1 MGLLTIIIHTH
12 ARPERSC
19 EAAKSKGTLSSLR
32 PGRPVDFACPERNEV
47 KPKGSGR
54 TIVTVKAQEAQA

>member
-1 MGLLTIIIHTH
+1 MGLITIIIH
-12 ARPERSC
+12 APVRPERSC

-32 PGRPVDFACPERNEV
+32 PGRPFDFACPERNEV

-54 TIVTVKAQEAQA
+54 TVVLVIAQEAQA